1 MKTSIAQM
9 REFITALDNMP
20 DVQTPLMEQARYEIE
35 QGTFSRI
42 LLEAATTNDF
52 PKLLR
57 NTMYKGMMK
66 EWNEYPSTFEQVVSE
81 FGNARDFREITRQR
95 VGTADEL
102 LQVAEHGEYKDQ
114 DLLEEDLKYSVQKF
128 GRLFGVSWELLI
140 NDDMGQIKK
149 QPERMGKAAAK
160 GVDKD
165 IWKYIFNNPVLS
177 LDKKQLFHLDHGNK
191 NYANSGINALGEAS
205 LTKAFKAMRTQ
216 RDLRGDLINLQPK
229 LLIHGP
235 ALEIHVWKILNGTMT
250 MPVMQAPD
258 QALQIGQGGAHTFNA
273 GFPNTQNYFRGKLT
287 PVSVRWLDSDTGWYI
302 VADPRQHDT
311 IEVSYLRGQREPEL
325 FVQDGSQGR
334 SFDRDEI
341 RYKMRHVWG
350 KSVLDYRSWYQ
361 GSE

>member
-1 MKTSIAQM
+1 MKGKLGQLRQFVEAVD
-9 REFITALDNMP
+9 AMP
-20 DVQTPLMEQARYEIE
+20 EPQTPLMEAARYEIE
-35 QGTFSRI
+35 QGSFSR
-42 LLEAATTNDF
+42 LLMEAATTTDF

-66 EWNEYPSTFEQVVSE
+66 EWQEYPSTYETIVSE

-95 VGTADEL
+95 VSTADEL
-102 LQVAEHGEYKDQ
+102 LAVAEHGEYKDQ
-114 DLLEEDLKYSVQKF
+114 DLLEEDLKYSVAKY

-140 NDDMGQIKK
+140 NDDMGQIKR

-160 GVDKD
+160 GLDKD
-165 IWKYIFNNPVLS
+165 IWKYVFGNPTLS
-177 LDKKQLFHLDHGNK
+177 LDKKQLFSIDHLNK
-191 NYANSGINALGEAS
+191 NTSNNGTNAIGEAS

-216 RDLRGDLINLQPK
+216 RDLRGDLINIQPRF
-229 LLIHGP
+229 LVIGP
-235 ALEIHVWKILNGTMT
+235 ALEIHAWKVLQGSMT
-250 MPVMQAPD
+250 MPLMQTPNA
-258 QALQIGQGGAHTFNA
+258 ALQIGQGGNSTFNA
-273 GFPNTQNYFRGKLT
+273 GFPNTQNYFRGKLEII
-287 PVSVRWLDSDTGWYI
+287 VCRWIESDTAWYL

-311 IEVSYLRGQREPEL
+311 IEVSFLRGQREPEM

-350 KSVLDYRSWYQ
+350 KHVLDYRSWYQ